1 MSSRVAE
8 PLTGVRKAAILC
20 LALGPDEA
28 AGILRQLTPAEVE
41 RVSSE
46 IARIPSV
53 DRDTIAQVV
62 TEYRGAAAR
71 VNDLA
76 DGGLPVAQ
84 SILEAALGTE
94 RARAAVDRIAEPPPS
109 TALPSLAKVT
119 PAVLIGLLR
128 SERPQTIAVVLAHVD
143 AALAAGVI
151 KALPHELAGD
161 VLFRMARLEPIA
173 PEVLAELEA
182 MLGRRTALSLAPPTG
197 SNGGTAAVA
206 RLLNKVGGGRDT
218 ALLER
223 LAAQEQSLAD
233 EVRELMFVFED
244 LQLID
249 DRGMQRLLRDV
260 AGRDLALALKAAS
273 EGLKAR
279 VFANMSERAV
289 ETLREEMEMLGAV
302 KVKDVQ
308 AAHAAVLAVARELQ
322 EAGEIS
328 IDRGDGDDT
337 IA

>member
-1 MSSRVAE
+1 MSTRTAE

-20 LALGPDEA
+20 LALGPEEA

-62 TEYRGAAAR
+62 SEYRGAAAR
-71 VNDLA
+71 VGDLA

-84 SILEAALGTE
+84 SILEAALGAE
-94 RARAAVDRIAEPPPS
+94 RARAAVDRITEPTPT
-109 TALPSLAKVT
+109 TAMPSLARVT

-128 SERPQTIAVVLAHVD
+128 DEQPQTIAVVLAHVD
-143 AALAAGVI
+143 TALAAGVV
-151 KALPHELAGD
+151 KALPAELAAG

-173 PEVLAELEA
+173 PEVLAELESL
-182 MLGRRTALSLAPPTG
+182 LGQRAALSLSPPTG
-197 SNGGTAAVA
+197 SSGGTATVA
-206 RLLNKVGGGRDT
+206 RLLNKVGGGRDA
-218 ALLER
+218 ALLQG
-223 LAAQEQSLAD
+223 LADQEQALAD

-260 AGRDLALALKAAS
+260 PGRELALALKAAS
-273 EGLKAR
+273 EPLKAR

-289 ETLREEMEMLGAV
+289 ETLREEMEMLGSV